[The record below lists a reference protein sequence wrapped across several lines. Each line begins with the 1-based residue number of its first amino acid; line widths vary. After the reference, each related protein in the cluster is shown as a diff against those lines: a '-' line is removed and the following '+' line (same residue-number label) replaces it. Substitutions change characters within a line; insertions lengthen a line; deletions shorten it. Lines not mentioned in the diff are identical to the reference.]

1 MSSGSDKI
9 RVLIVDDIL
18 ETRENL
24 RKLLYFEHDIEV
36 VGAVAS
42 GEEGIAFAK
51 DYQPDIILM
60 DINMPG
66 VDGISASEAIS
77 REAPAAQVIMMS
89 VQSEADYLR
98 RSMLA
103 GARDFLTKP
112 FSGDELVTTIRRVHE
127 MGESRRR
134 AMPAMQTMTA
144 GPATVAAPSDQQKGK
159 LVAVFSPKGGTG
171 CTVLAVNLAIA
182 MHRADQSSV
191 VLVDGSLQ
199 FGDTAVTLDLRPV
212 HSIYDLMSQI
222 DEMDN
227 NMVESVLTP
236 HSGGIKVLLAPPRPE
251 MADFVTADNLEKV
264 LARLK
269 TLYNYIVVDTWTSL
283 HDSVLT
289 VLDNSDQIVL
299 LTTADIPS
307 LRNVRLFFEVTDQLG
322 YPTEKI
328 SLVVNQLDRRKSRIR
343 AKDIEESI
351 KHPVTAELPYD
362 EIVPLSVNQGV
373 PFVVSDGSR
382 SVSQA
387 VTGLADK
394 LIEILATVVDEEEVQ
409 PEPQF
414 DDPARS
420 RLGRFFS

>member
-36 VGAVAS
+36 VAAVAN

-51 DYQPDIILM
+51 DYQPDIVLM

-112 FSGDELVTTIRRVHE
+112 FSGDELVSTIRRVYE
-127 MGESRRR
+127 MGETRRR
-134 AMPAMQTMTA
+134 AMPMMQTMA
-144 GPATVAAPSDQQKGK
+144 PGMAAVAAAPDRPEGK
-159 LVAVFSPKGGTG
+159 MVAVFSPKGGTG

-182 MHRADQSSV
+182 MQRANRGSV
-191 VLVDGSLQ
+191 ALVDGSMQ
-199 FGDTAVTLDLRPV
+199 FGDTAVALDLRPV

-222 DEMDN
+222 DEMDG

-236 HSGGIKVLLAPPRPE
+236 HSAGIKVLLAPPRPE
-251 MADFVTADNLEKV
+251 MADFVTAENLQKV
-264 LARLK
+264 LEQLK
-269 TLYNYIVVDTWTSL
+269 ALFDFVVVDTWTSL

-289 VLDNSDQIVL
+289 ALDLSDQIVL
-299 LTTADIPS
+299 LTTPDIPS
-307 LRNVRLFFEVTDQLG
+307 LRNVRLFFEVTEQLE
-322 YPTEKI
+322 YPPEKI
-328 SLVVNQLDRRKSRIR
+328 SLVLNRLDKGKGRIR

-351 KHPVTAELPYD
+351 KHPVTAELPFD

-373 PFVVSDGSR
+373 PFVISDSSR

-387 VTGLADK
+387 VTRLAEQMFEK
-394 LIEILATVVDEEEVQ
+394 LVTEPEEDAVASEV
-409 PEPQF
+409 QF
-414 DDPARS
+414 DDAGRR